1 MSAFSQTTG
10 DHVICGSYDC
20 RLSWFDLDLSTKP
33 YKVLRYKQQ
42 LSFRNLPSSTM
53 SYLTNNHIVVNICLC
68 RHHKKAVRGVAYH
81 RLYPLFA
88 SGSDDGSVIVC
99 HGTVYK

>member
-1 MSAFSQTTG
+1 M
-10 DHVICGSYDC
+10 I
-20 RLSWFDLDLSTKP
+20 
-33 YKVLRYKQQ
+33 
-42 LSFRNLPSSTM
+42 
-53 SYLTNNHIVVNICLC
+53 ICLR

-88 SGSDDGSVIVC
+88 SASDDGSVIVC

>member
-1 MSAFSQTTG
+1 M
-10 DHVICGSYDC
+10 ICGSYDC

-33 YKVLRYKQQ
+33 YKMLRWGSAAL
-42 LSFRNLPSSTM
+42 LSVGRVTVFILTPISPFSS
-53 SYLTNNHIVVNICLC
+53 LC

-81 RLYPLFA
+81 RTYPLLA
-88 SGSDDGSVIVC
+88 SASDDGSVIVC

>member
-1 MSAFSQTTG
+1 M
-10 DHVICGSYDC
+10 I
-20 RLSWFDLDLSTKP
+20 
-33 YKVLRYKQQ
+33 
-42 LSFRNLPSSTM
+42 
-53 SYLTNNHIVVNICLC
+53 ICLC

-81 RLYPLFA
+81 RFYPLFA